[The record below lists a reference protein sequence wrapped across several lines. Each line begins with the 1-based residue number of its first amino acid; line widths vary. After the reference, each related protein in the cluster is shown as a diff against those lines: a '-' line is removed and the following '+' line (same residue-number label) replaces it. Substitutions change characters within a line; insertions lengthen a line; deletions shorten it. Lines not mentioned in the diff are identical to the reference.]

1 MIEAHP
7 FAWAF
12 FVAFILVTSFTML
25 NLFIAVIIDST
36 QSSTAEDA
44 SRQRIDEHEATRAEV
59 RALREE
65 VRALTEALGAREGGT
80 VPDGGGRDGGGPDVA
95 GTR

>member
-1 MIEAHP
+1 MGIARPVIESHP
-7 FAWAF
+7 FAWTF

-36 QSSTAEDA
+36 QSSAAEDA
-44 SRQRIDEHEATRAEV
+44 NRQRVDEHEMTRAEI

-65 VRALTEALGAREGGT
+65 IAALHRALGATDSRPT
-80 VPDGGGRDGGGPDVA
+80 SA
-95 GTR
+95 S